1 MGKVTVIRNHG
12 YKRNTKCHEK
22 CHGKCHDIYDHC
34 GKIQRKVLVFV
45 IYVGKINKLLQD
57 QTVLNFV
64 TIQNKSKEKLNLH
77 KTVYM
82 SSVFLVIFEQI
93 SQGTVIQFIHIFQ
106 LRAEL

>member
-12 YKRNTKCHEK
+12 YKRNTKCH
-22 CHGKCHDIYDHC
+22 GKCHEIYDHC

-64 TIQNKSKEKLNLH
+64 TIQTKVKRN
-77 KTVYM
+77 
-82 SSVFLVIFEQI
+82 
-93 SQGTVIQFIHIFQ
+93 
-106 LRAEL
+106 